1 MIELPSTPAP
11 ADAVI
16 RPVDF
21 GAVLTPPL
29 GGALQRINRLG
40 NRHAV
45 TFTMP
50 TMRYEPDGR
59 IWAARLVQA
68 QTGGARMRF
77 YQPGFDP
84 GDPGDPVVDGAG
96 QLGSSI
102 NLRGFTPGYQIREGQ
117 AFSVTRGSRHY
128 LMMAAGNV
136 TANSSGEAEV
146 PLTQMIRALLY
157 DGDECHFVQPMIE
170 GLLTGDAISWAL
182 HPGRVAD
189 GFSFTI
195 TEIA

>member
-40 NRHAV
+40 NRYQV
-45 TFTMP
+45 TFTMRP
-50 TMRYEPDGR
+50 MRYEPHGR
-59 IWAARLVQA
+59 IWAARLARA
-68 QTGGARMRF
+68 QTEGGRMRF
-77 YQPGFDP
+77 LQPGFAP
-84 GDPGDPVVDGAG
+84 GNPGSPVVDGSG
-96 QLGSSI
+96 QLGSTI
-102 NLRGFTPGYQIREGQ
+102 ALRGFAPGYYIREGQ
-117 AFSVTRGSRHY
+117 AFSVERGGRHS
-128 LMMAAGNV
+128 LLVAAEGV
-136 TANSSGEAEV
+136 TANSSGKASV
-146 PLTQMIRALLY
+146 PLTQMIRTLLY
-157 DGDECHFVQPMIE
+157 DGDTCHFVQPMVE

-182 HPGRVAD
+182 RPGRITE

-195 TEIA
+195 TEVV